1 MLGSE
6 RILALDIGASTVKVG
21 EFQVAK
27 GQGLRLINFNF
38 ADLGIDPDHEENR
51 KALIVSTIR
60 NVVREKNIKA
70 TNVAFSVSGQS
81 VFTRFVKLPPVDES
95 KVAQIIQYEAQQN
108 VPFPIDEVIWDYQ
121 LLGSN
126 PQGELEVVLLAI
138 KSDIIE
144 ELTEGVE
151 SAGLRTD
158 VVDVAPMALYNAV
171 RYNYG
176 DLEGCTMIIDIG
188 ARTTNLLF
196 IEQNRVFSRS
206 IPIAGNAI
214 TQSVAAEF
222 SVPFLEAEH
231 MKKMYGFVA
240 LGGAYEEPENETQA
254 RVSKIIR
261 NVMTRLHAEI
271 ARSVN
276 FYKGQQGGSLP
287 TRALLSGGSSIIP
300 YTDRFF
306 KEKLQTDIEYFNPF
320 RNVDIDPH
328 LSREDLARCA
338 HFFGEVVG
346 LGLRKNA
353 ECPIEVNLLPKTVRN
368 REQMEQ
374 KRPYLAGA
382 AACVLLI
389 PLCWLGYTHKT
400 VAIKSHQLQELQQ
413 KVSNLS
419 DLSQKLTREQSQ
431 LTEVEGKAD
440 QIVSLIS
447 QRSLW
452 PELLQ
457 DLNLRLS
464 SNIWIVSFIPQQS
477 DVAGGGAVVQPV
489 VRAQPQAGR
498 GRSSRSEDE
507 SPAESGGGGPAPAAN
522 GLKAIGEI
530 RIDGAGIHSAENP
543 GRDFDL
549 VDDFRK
555 SLSESS
561 FYDKG
566 PGGVVIEV
574 APSPTS
580 QGLTFTFT
588 IRAKLSKPIP
598 I

>member
-6 RILALDIGASTVKVG
+6 RILALDIGASTIKAG
-21 EFQVAK
+21 EFQAAK
-27 GQGLRLINFNF
+27 GHGLRLTNFNY
-38 ADLGIDPDHEENR
+38 ADLGVDPEHDEGR
-51 KALIVSTIR
+51 KALIVSTVR

-70 TNVAFSVSGQS
+70 KSVVFSVSGQA

-126 PQGELEVVLLAI
+126 AQGELEVVLLAI

-144 ELTEGVE
+144 ELTEGIE
-151 SAGLRTD
+151 SAGLRTEM
-158 VVDVAPMALYNAV
+158 VDVAPMALYNAV

-176 DLEGCTMIIDIG
+176 DLEGCTMVVDLG

-196 IEQNRVFSRS
+196 LEQNRVFSRS

-214 TQSVAAEF
+214 TQSIAAEF
-222 SVPFLEAEH
+222 NVPFLEAEQ
-231 MKKMYGFVA
+231 MKRMHGFVA

-287 TRALLSGGSSIIP
+287 ARVLLSGGSSIIP

-306 KEKLQTDIEYFNPF
+306 KEKIQTDIEYFNPF
-320 RNVDIDPH
+320 RNVEIDPH
-328 LSREDLARCA
+328 ISREDLARCA

-346 LGLRKNA
+346 LGLRKTT
-353 ECPIEVNLLPKTVRN
+353 ECPIEVNLLPKSVRR
-368 REQMEQ
+368 REQMELR
-374 KRPYLAGA
+374 RPYLAA
-382 AACVLLI
+382 VAACVLLI

-400 VAIKSHQLQELQQ
+400 VALKTHQLQDLTE
-413 KVSNLS
+413 KVTNLTT
-419 DLSQKLTREQSQ
+419 LSQTLGREQTQ

-440 QIVSLIS
+440 QIVSLVN

-464 SNIWIVSFIPQQS
+464 SNTWVVSFTPES
-477 DVAGGGAVVQPV
+477 STTTTAEAPAPGSQP
-489 VRAQPQAGR
+489 PPGR
-498 GRSSRSEDE
+498 GRGR
-507 SPAESGGGGPAPAAN
+507 PAPAEPPPEQGGEGAGPAAN
-522 GLKAIGEI
+522 AAKGIGEI
-530 RIDGAGIHSAENP
+530 RIEGAGIHSSDNP
-543 GRDFDL
+543 ELDIQSVEDFA
-549 VDDFRK
+549 K
-555 SLSESS
+555 SLRASP
-561 FYDKG
+561 FYDK
-566 PGGVVIEV
+566 
-574 APSPTS
+574 APSGVEIIVPPDPTS
-580 QGLTFTFT
+580 QKQVYTFT
-588 IRAKLSKPIP
+588 IRAKLLKSLPM
-598 I
+598 